1 MTDQPRDRAVISFEQ
16 AERMTAEPLPDPVGG
31 PRTVEFLAF
40 IGAVAVAVA
49 TIALVI
55 RVAFPSDPMLSLFVG
70 SFDNV
75 SGGLVALAGALIV
88 FGTGYRF
95 AGRGGAIGRGA
106 GFMLL
111 VGYAIAQAG
120 FGLLLFD
127 LDLGDATPLVVL
139 LPSAAVAVLGWFRL
153 RSVPT
158 QLALFSVAVSAVSA
172 LLVLLQI
179 QDYID
184 PTMLATSTVFGATPD
199 VGGWEAH
206 LANVALGAAWVWFAR
221 TGVLLPRNTAFFIGA
236 AWAVLF
242 GLALFGTADGW
253 MVLSGA
259 IALGLFVTA
268 TQWRSSVLAGV
279 GAFAGLALIVQLMTL
294 VLDEPS
300 ATSVM
305 FWFGIPGLLALGG
318 VWALSGRSP
327 ERPAPPPTIN

>member
-16 AERMTAEPLPDPVGG
+16 AERMAAEPPPDRVGG
-31 PRTVEFLAF
+31 PRTVEFLVF
-40 IGAVAVAVA
+40 VGAVAVAVA

-55 RVAFPSDPMLSLFVG
+55 RVAFPSDPMLGLFLG

-75 SGGLVALAGALIV
+75 SGGLVALGGAVIV

-106 GFMLL
+106 GFALL
-111 VGYAIAQAG
+111 VGYVLAQAG
-120 FGLLLFD
+120 FGLLLLD

-139 LPSAAVAVLGWFRL
+139 LPSAAVAVLGWRCL

-172 LLVLLQI
+172 LLVLAQI

-184 PTMLATSTVFGATPD
+184 PSMLATSAAFGTTPD
-199 VGGWEAH
+199 IGGWEAH

-236 AWAVLF
+236 AWAVVF
-242 GLALFGTADGW
+242 GLSLFETADGW
-253 MVLSGA
+253 LVLSGA
-259 IALGLFVTA
+259 IALALFITA
-268 TQWRSSVLAGV
+268 TQWRSSVLGAI
-279 GAFAGLALIVQLMTL
+279 GAFAGLALIVQLMML

-300 ATSVM
+300 ATA
-305 FWFGIPGLLALGG
+305 FILWFGIPGLLSLGG
-318 VWALSGRSP
+318 VWLLNREPSAT
-327 ERPAPPPTIN
+327 PPPQTAE

>member
-1 MTDQPRDRAVISFEQ
+1 MVTDP
-16 AERMTAEPLPDPVGG
+16 PPDPVGG

-49 TIALVI
+49 TIALVVK
-55 RVAFPSDPMLSLFVG
+55 VAFPSDPMLGLFLG

-95 AGRGGAIGRGA
+95 AGHGGAVGRGA
-106 GFMLL
+106 GFTLL
-111 VGYAIAQAG
+111 VGYVLAQAG

-139 LPSAAVAVLGWFRL
+139 LPSAAVAVLGWRCL

-158 QLALFSVAVSAVSA
+158 QLALFAVAVSAVSA

-184 PTMLATSTVFGATPD
+184 PSMLATSTAFGATPD
-199 VGGWEAH
+199 IGGWEAH
-206 LANVALGAAWVWFAR
+206 LANVALGVAWVWFGR
-221 TGVLLPRNTAFFIGA
+221 TGDLLPRNTAFFLGA
-236 AWAVLF
+236 VWAVVF
-242 GLALFGTADGW
+242 GLALFETADGW
-253 MVLSGA
+253 LVLSGV
-259 IALGLFVTA
+259 IALGLFITA
-268 TQWRSSVLAGV
+268 TQWRSSVLGAI
-279 GAFAGLALIVQLMTL
+279 GAFAGLALIVQLMML

-300 ATSVM
+300 ATA
-305 FWFGIPGLLALGG
+305 FILWFGIPGALALGG
-318 VWALSGRSP
+318 VWALSSRSP
-327 ERPAPPPTIN
+327 ERSTPPTVN